1 MTEANL
7 FYINVYNLF
16 ITLNQS
22 VDMITQELSIELPY
36 GQYTLLKFI
45 STQEGNRVTQK
56 RLDEWSSLRKPSIS
70 QILKI
75 LSKKG
80 GFILH
85 FSMNEDIRCKEI
97 ILTKKAIDSVN
108 QIDLKITELLSHR
121 MTKEDITFY
130 VQFLNSAKEIM
141 ER

>member
-22 VDMITQELSIELPY
+22 VDMITQELNIDLPY

-45 STQEGNRVTQK
+45 STQEENRITQK

-75 LSKKG
+75 LNKKG
-80 GFILH
+80 YILH

-97 ILTKKAIDSVN
+97 MLTKKAIDSVK
-108 QIDLKITELLSHR
+108 QIDLKMTELLSNR
-121 MTKEDITFY
+121 MTKEDIAFY

>member
-1 MTEANL
+1 MN
-7 FYINVYNLF
+7 I
-16 ITLNQS
+16 
-22 VDMITQELSIELPY
+22 DLPY

-45 STQEGNRVTQK
+45 STQEENRITQK
-56 RLDEWSSLRKPSIS
+56 RLDEWSSLRKPIIS

-75 LSKKG
+75 LSRK

-97 ILTKKAIDSVN
+97 ILTKKAIDSVK
-108 QIDLKITELLSHR
+108 QIDLKMAELLSNS
-121 MTKEDITFY
+121 MTKEDIAFY

>member
-1 MTEANL
+1 MKEANM

-22 VDMITQELSIELPY
+22 MDMISQELHINLPY
-36 GQYTLLKFI
+36 GQYRLLKFI
-45 STQEGNRVTQK
+45 SAQKDKRITQK
-56 RLDEWSSLRKPSIS
+56 RLDEWSIFRKPGIS

-75 LSKKG
+75 LNKK

-85 FSMNEDIRCKEI
+85 YSMNEDIRCKEI
-97 ILTKKAIDSVN
+97 VLTKKAINCVK
-108 QIDLKITELLSHR
+108 QVDLKMSELLLNK
-121 MTKEDITFY
+121 MTEEDMAFHI
-130 VQFLNSAKEIM
+130 QILNSVKEIM

>member
-56 RLDEWSSLRKPSIS
+56 RLDEWSSL
-70 QILKI
+70 KI
-75 LSKKG
+75 LSKK